1 MDEALSMYVCM
12 YSTSAVP
19 PVRKYFFFLA
29 GRDPGLGPGWTGS
42 FSFTLQYSTAGS
54 GGGDGVGNT
63 DRKGNRAIWCLGC
76 ILYCAVL

>member
-42 FSFTLQYSTAGS
+42 FSFTLQYSTVQYSRIRRWRWG
-54 GGGDGVGNT
+54 
-63 DRKGNRAIWCLGC
+63 W
-76 ILYCAVL
+76 